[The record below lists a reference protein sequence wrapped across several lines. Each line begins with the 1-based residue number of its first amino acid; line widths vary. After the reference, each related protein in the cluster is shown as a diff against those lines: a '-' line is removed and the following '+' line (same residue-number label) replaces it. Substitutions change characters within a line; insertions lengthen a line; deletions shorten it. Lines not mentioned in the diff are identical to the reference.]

1 MTPSEVT
8 YLESLKNVHTKSG
21 ILASNILYGFDGR
34 MYEHLM
40 PVIEETPPSY
50 KAASSHPIYYEEI
63 LPDAGYELFPNPGN
77 GQFTISSLS
86 KPIASNAS
94 ILIHD
99 LMGKL
104 IKRINLTQETKFI
117 HFDLNE
123 FPSGAYTIS
132 LQDAQGVL
140 FNSKLIKTP

>member
-1 MTPSEVT
+1 MVFIFSKIGSFLVRNQ
-8 YLESLKNVHTKSG
+8 SLTKK
-21 ILASNILYGFDGR
+21 
-34 MYEHLM
+34 
-40 PVIEETPPSY
+40 Y
-50 KAASSHPIYYEEI
+50 K
-63 LPDAGYELFPNPGN
+63 LLN
-77 GQFTISSLS
+77 SLS
-86 KPIASNAS
+86 KPITSNAS

-117 HFDLNE
+117 QFDLNE